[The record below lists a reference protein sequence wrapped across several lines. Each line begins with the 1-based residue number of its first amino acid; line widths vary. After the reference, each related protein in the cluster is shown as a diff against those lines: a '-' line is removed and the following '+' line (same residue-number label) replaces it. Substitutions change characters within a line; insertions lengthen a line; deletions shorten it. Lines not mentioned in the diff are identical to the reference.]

1 TCRGTR
7 RHGAYSGWN
16 RDGGKDD
23 PCEGLLQED
32 IGGGGTSGSNKQIQ
46 FDLKPYHLA
55 GTEDAPS
62 EEWGGRG
69 RPRHAERALGD
80 LNRCTVR
87 DENPNG
93 HQDGLHLRHS
103 VDCARGGAVR
113 CLRDLENQISY
124 GDVDGTN

>member
-1 TCRGTR
+1 MTERMLSKRGCRIFVASTVFFAVAASIRMALERSVFWGR
-7 RHGAYSGWN
+7 
-16 RDGGKDD
+16 GKVRAKA
-23 PCEGLLQED
+23 E
-32 IGGGGTSGSNKQIQ
+32 TNWAAGS
-46 FDLKPYHLA
+46 
-55 GTEDAPS
+55 EDAPS